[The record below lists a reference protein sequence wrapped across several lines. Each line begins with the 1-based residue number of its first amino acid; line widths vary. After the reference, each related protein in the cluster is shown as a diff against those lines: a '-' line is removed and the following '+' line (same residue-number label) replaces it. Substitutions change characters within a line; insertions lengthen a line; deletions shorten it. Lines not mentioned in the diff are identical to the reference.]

1 MTEIYTYSSLWK
13 RRYLVA
19 SIVTALILVSG
30 WIFFLG
36 FDRTLSDLLS
46 IAYIWMIFVLGY
58 VYSYYSER
66 VLVNGVEINNEKI
79 KATLING
86 DIVNFKTSNI
96 QSIGMNKKIIIN
108 GFGVAELKIVLEH
121 DVKLSIPTNISK
133 FNTLHQLLTKRIVR

>member
-1 MTEIYTYSSLWK
+1 M
-13 RRYLVA
+13 A